1 MSWPTQ
7 SWSASAA
14 HSLATD
20 PAQNPPDGAS
30 IEAVVAARLFRL
42 NWLLLAAMLAV
53 MDVTL
58 LLTDFRIRPTG
69 YLVALLIAA
78 IYGACGHAN
87 ARSHRGRP
95 WISAML
101 TGIAQIILVVA
112 VMISLTYMA
121 AAANFPLQDAR
132 LLAFDRA
139 IGFDFRAF
147 VGFVNDRSWLIAI
160 LAWGYRAISWPIL
173 VIAVLLPLTGHH
185 LHASKYVLVFLIA
198 LIATTLLSIAVPAI
212 GTYGAV
218 GLVPSD
224 YPNFEPQ
231 GYYDTLRDLPLIRDG
246 KLRVLDLPSLGGIV
260 TFPSFHAAAA
270 VIYIWALWPV
280 TIVRWLGLLSNGAML
295 VATPIGGGHFLADV
309 IAGIAV
315 VVLSV
320 AFANWIASRL
330 ASEAQRTGNSGA
342 YSEQLNVPN
351 GGFG

>member
-1 MSWPTQ
+1 MSWPYP
-7 SWSASAA
+7 ASHLPAA
-14 HSLATD
+14 RSLAAD
-20 PAQNPPDGAS
+20 PAQSPPASDS
-30 IEAVVAARLFRL
+30 IEAIVAAKLFRL

-69 YLVALLIAA
+69 YLAALSIAA

-87 ARSHRGRP
+87 AKSGRGRP

-139 IGFDFRAF
+139 IGFDFRSF

-160 LAWGYRAISWPIL
+160 LAWGYRAIAWPIL
-173 VIAVLLPLTGHH
+173 VIAVLLPITGHH

-198 LIATTLLSIAVPAI
+198 LIATTLLSIVVPAI

-246 KLRVLDLPSLGGIV
+246 SLRVLDLPALGGIV

-270 VIYIWALWPV
+270 VIYIWALGPV
-280 TIVRWLGLLSNGAML
+280 RFARWLGLLVNSAML

-320 AFANWIASRL
+320 VFANWTASRL
-330 ASEAQRTGNSGA
+330 ASQAQHSQNAGA
-342 YSEQLNVPN
+342 HSEQLSVPN